1 MLIRKYKELISNM
14 PVMDRAC
21 DSKRST
27 WDQFAKQDRKLAK
40 VLKDFRNNDK
50 RIVISRG
57 DLFKLARQGVSKEFV
72 YATYIWGYPNGNRGR
87 YRKVFN
93 QVYKILEV
101 FKKLP
106 TQITED
112 EWLREYKN
120 LRAID
125 EMGMST
131 WTKLLYFLRIRIG
144 GVKALILDGKVVE
157 VMQRRVFRDFT
168 MLAKITY
175 GNAPKR
181 YPYYLRVMYDTAEE
195 LKVAEDKLEMFLFTF
210 GNSLK
215 KTTAADR

>member
-1 MLIRKYKELISNM
+1 M

-27 WDQFAKQDRKLAK
+27 WAQFAKQDRKLAV
-40 VLKDFRNNDK
+40 VLNKFCINDK

-57 DLFKLARQGVSKEFV
+57 DLFKLARQGVSQEFV

-93 QVYKILEV
+93 QVDKIHDVLQ
-101 FKKLP
+101 KLP
-106 TQITED
+106 TQITTD
-112 EWLREYKN
+112 DDWLREYKN
-120 LRAID
+120 LKAID

-144 GVKALILDGKVVE
+144 GVQALILDRKVVG

-168 MLAKITY
+168 MLAKIKP
-175 GNAPKR
+175 NSPEP
-181 YPYYLRVMYDTAEE
+181 YPSYLRVMHDTAEE
-195 LKVAEDKLEMFLFTF
+195 LKVDEDKLEMFLFTF

-215 KTTAADR
+215 